1 MKTQELETT
10 ARARVAAGKGDLAAD
25 KSVPTIEKRFK
36 SINVPSTEESR
47 QAYRELLFA
56 TPLAGAGPDV
66 RISRRQRNSKPS
78 AKGGDTRA

>member
-25 KSVPTIEKRFK
+25 ESVPTIEKRFK

-56 TPLAGAGPDV
+56 TPLATP
-66 RISRRQRNSKPS
+66 
-78 AKGGDTRA
+78 AKTRAKPATRSKRPPGFL